1 MKEKSTII
9 LVKKPRSKDALEEE
23 TVTLVLAEALRERDC
38 FVTPGRKKTAAQE
51 VLESLNHLWI
61 FQLHEGLAFIHLL
74 KDFTDVSYAD
84 CCFRQPGNDLYGTG
98 S

>member
-9 LVKKPRSKDALEEE
+9 LVKKLRSKDALVEE
-23 TVTLVLAEALRERDC
+23 TVTLVLAETLRERAC
-38 FVTPGRKKTAAQE
+38 FVTPGRRKTAAHK

-74 KDFTDVSYAD
+74 KDFADVS
-84 CCFRQPGNDLYGTG
+84 
-98 S
+98 